1 MDSQKR
7 KRSRHDFDADDAIDG
22 DFDAGDDHAFTV
34 AHRDMISEA
43 LNTAVDRVTTVV
55 RNQMEGRRS
64 ERHVRQL
71 YEFEFRLRCVYF
83 LMKERPADGW
93 LRDALAHARELFRL
107 AAGPLTLA
115 KYVRGNE
122 PTWAGVIPRYRCEIK
137 NSIRF
142 ALVGMRAFVDGTD
155 AAAEIDAW
163 IASVSAWKIDGT
175 ETWPR
180 HELEPGAAQAETE

>member
-1 MDSQKR
+1 MDSQNR
-7 KRSRHDFDADDAIDG
+7 KRSRHDFDADDENGG
-22 DFDAGDDHAFTV
+22 DSDAGVDHGFTV

-43 LNTAVDRVTTVV
+43 LNLAVDRVTTVV

-137 NSIRF
+137 NSLRF
-142 ALVGMRAFVDGTD
+142 ALVGMRAFVDERFH
-155 AAAEIDAW
+155 AEIDAW
-163 IASVSAWKIDGT
+163 IAAASAWKIDGT
-175 ETWPR
+175 ETWPK
-180 HELEPGAAQAETE
+180 HEPGAAQAETE